1 MEEESKNIH
10 YFKKEK
16 LLEERLEKAVS
27 EAEEILNYES
37 AHNEELQQAL
47 NIVKKFIQKKQ
58 RICYGGT
65 AINMLLPKNK
75 RFYDPNVD
83 LPDYDFFSPSID
95 KDVLELVG
103 DLQKAGFK
111 EVIHRVGMHEGT
123 KKILVNF
130 VAVADISYLDKQLYN
145 IYLKESQVIDG
156 IHYTSPDMLRM
167 MMYLELSRP
176 RGEVARWSKVYERLE
191 LLNIYFP
198 IKPCRKVKTYSD
210 IPKEVK
216 QILFDFIISHERILA
231 NIELETIYKKSLR
244 TKKIEYS
251 LEKGLKSVI
260 VFFSPDVKKD
270 AFDLKQLFDKD
281 SLRILYIQGK
291 GDLIQDRV
299 EIYSK
304 SLLVA
309 VLIKE
314 SACHSFNNMK
324 TDNNRILKV
333 ASLDTL
339 INLYY
344 SLHYFTNFKV
354 SMCSIASSIKI
365 LTPLRVSKIS
375 QFPSFTVECSGYQ
388 KGYPTLLR
396 EKLLRIQKEKQK
408 NKTLKKKTLKKK
420 TLKKKRE

>member
-1 MEEESKNIH
+1 MEEESKD
-10 YFKKEK
+10 FKKILPKEK
-16 LLEERLEKAVS
+16 LIEQRLEKAVI

-95 KDVLELVG
+95 KDILELVG

-111 EVIHRVGMHEGT
+111 EVIHRVGIHEGT

-130 VAVADISYLDKQLYN
+130 IAVADVSYLDIQLYN

-156 IHYTSPDMLRM
+156 IHYTNPDMLRM

-191 LLNIYFP
+191 LLNTYFP
-198 IKPCRKVKTYSD
+198 LKSCKKIKTY
-210 IPKEVK
+210 PEVPRELR
-216 QILFDFIISHERILA
+216 QIIFDFILSRERILA
-231 NIELETIYKKSLR
+231 NIELESIYKKSLG
-244 TKKIEYS
+244 TKNLDYS
-251 LEKGLKSVI
+251 FDKGNKSVN
-260 VFFSPDVKKD
+260 VFFSPDLKKD

-281 SLRILYIQGK
+281 SLRILYVKEK
-291 GDLIQDRV
+291 GDLIQERI
-299 EIYSK
+299 ELYSN
-304 SLLVA
+304 SLLIA
-309 VLIKE
+309 VLVKE
-314 SACHSFNNMK
+314 SACHSYNNIK
-324 TDNNRILKV
+324 TENNRLLRI
-333 ASLDTL
+333 ASLDTI

-344 SLHYFTNFKV
+344 SLHYFSNFKV
-354 SMCSIASSIKI
+354 SMCSIASSIKT
-365 LTPLRVSKIS
+365 LRSLRVSKIS

-408 NKTLKKKTLKKK
+408 NKTLKKK
-420 TLKKKRE
+420 RE

>member
-10 YFKKEK
+10 YLPKEK
-16 LLEERLEKAVS
+16 LLEQRLEKAVS
-27 EAEEILNYES
+27 QAEEILNYES

-75 RFYDPNVD
+75 RFYDPNLD

-103 DLQKAGFK
+103 DLQKAGFR

-130 VAVADISYLDKQLYN
+130 IAVADISYLDKQLYN
-145 IYLKESQVIDG
+145 IYLKESQVIEG

-176 RGEVARWSKVYERLE
+176 RGEVSRWSKVYERLE
-191 LLNIYFP
+191 LLNNNFP
-198 IKPCRKVKTYSD
+198 LKSCKKVKTHPD
-210 IPKEVK
+210 IPEEIR
-216 QILFDFIISHERILA
+216 QIIFDFIITHERILT
-231 NIELETIYKKSLR
+231 NIELESIYKKSLG
-244 TKKIEYS
+244 TKKLDYS
-251 LEKGLKSVI
+251 FNKGFKSVI
-260 VFFSPDVKKD
+260 VFFSPDLKKD

-281 SLRILYIQGK
+281 SLRILYVKEK
-291 GDLIQDRV
+291 GDLIQERI
-299 EIYSK
+299 ELYSH
-304 SLLVA
+304 SLLIA
-309 VLIKE
+309 VLVKE
-314 SACHSFNNMK
+314 SACHSYNNIK
-324 TDNNRILKV
+324 TENNRLLKI
-333 ASLDTL
+333 ASLDTI

-344 SLHYFTNFKV
+344 SLHYFSNFKV
-354 SMCSIASSIKI
+354 SMCSIASCIKT
-365 LTPLRVSKIS
+365 LKSLRLSKIS
-375 QFPSFTVECSGYQ
+375 QFPSFSIECSGYQ

-408 NKTLKKKTLKKK
+408 KK

>member
-10 YFKKEK
+10 YLPKEK
-16 LLEERLEKAVS
+16 LLEQRLEKAVS
-27 EAEEILNYES
+27 QAEEILNYES

-75 RFYDPNVD
+75 RFYDPNLD

-103 DLQKAGFK
+103 DLQKAGFR

-130 VAVADISYLDKQLYN
+130 IAVADISYLDKQLYN
-145 IYLKESQVIDG
+145 IYLKESQVIEG

-176 RGEVARWSKVYERLE
+176 RGEVSRWSKVYERLE
-191 LLNIYFP
+191 LLNNNFP
-198 IKPCRKVKTYSD
+198 LKSCKKVKTHPD
-210 IPKEVK
+210 ISEEIR
-216 QILFDFIISHERILA
+216 QIIFDFIITHERILT
-231 NIELETIYKKSLR
+231 NIELESIYKKSLG
-244 TKKIEYS
+244 TKKLDYS
-251 LEKGLKSVI
+251 FNKGFKSVI
-260 VFFSPDVKKD
+260 VFFSPDLKKD

-281 SLRILYIQGK
+281 SLRILYVKEK
-291 GDLIQDRV
+291 GDLIQERI
-299 EIYSK
+299 ELYSH
-304 SLLVA
+304 SLLIA
-309 VLIKE
+309 VLVKE
-314 SACHSFNNMK
+314 SACHSYNNIK
-324 TDNNRILKV
+324 TENNRLLKI
-333 ASLDTL
+333 ASLDTI

-344 SLHYFTNFKV
+344 SLHYFSNFKV
-354 SMCSIASSIKI
+354 SMCSIASCIKT
-365 LTPLRVSKIS
+365 LKSLRLSKIS
-375 QFPSFTVECSGYQ
+375 QFPSFSIECSGYQ

-396 EKLLRIQKEKQK
+396 EKLLRIQKEKE
-408 NKTLKKKTLKKK
+408 KKK

>member
-10 YFKKEK
+10 YLPKEK
-16 LLEERLEKAVS
+16 LLEQRLEKAVS
-27 EAEEILNYES
+27 KAEEILNYES

-111 EVIHRVGMHEGT
+111 EVIHRVGIHEGT

-130 VAVADISYLDKQLYN
+130 IAVADISYLDKQLYN
-145 IYLKESQVIDG
+145 IYLKESHVIDG
-156 IHYTSPDMLRM
+156 IHYTNPDMLRM

-176 RGEVARWSKVYERLE
+176 RGEVARWSKVYQRLE
-191 LLNIYFP
+191 LLNNNFP
-198 IKPCRKVKTYSD
+198 LKFSKKVKTYPD
-210 IPKEVK
+210 IPEELRK
-216 QILFDFIISHERILA
+216 IIFDFILTHERILT
-231 NIELETIYKKSLR
+231 NIELESIYKKSLHS
-244 TKKIEYS
+244 KKLEYS
-251 LEKGLKSVI
+251 FNKGFKSVI
-260 VFFSPDVKKD
+260 VFFSPNLKKD

-281 SLRILYIQGK
+281 SLRILYIKEK
-291 GDLIQDRV
+291 GDLIQERI
-299 EIYSK
+299 ELYSN
-304 SLLVA
+304 SLLIA
-309 VLIKE
+309 VLLKE
-314 SACHSFNNMK
+314 SACHSYNNIK
-324 TDNNRILKV
+324 TENNRLLKI
-333 ASLDTL
+333 ASLDTI

-344 SLHYFTNFKV
+344 SLHYFSNFKV
-354 SMCSIASSIKI
+354 SLSNIASSIKT
-365 LTPLRVSKIS
+365 LKSLRVSKIS
-375 QFPSFTVECSGYQ
+375 QFPPFSIECSGYQ

-408 NKTLKKKTLKKK
+408 KKTLKKK
-420 TLKKKRE
+420 KE